1 VLERKIFAMGAENVD
16 LVVVISLLEG
26 KRAALDS
33 AITALRAVVDSGAMD
48 GAVPTTAMPFAASGS
63 GGEVP
68 DGAFNGMSMPAA
80 IKLFLEIVRSKK
92 TAREISDGLKKGG
105 FESTSKFFDKIVYS
119 TLMRLRG
126 GGDVIKIGDAW
137 GLPAWYPALLRAAK
151 GKPAARAKKPVSKG
165 KGHKQVTEG
174 PKLLAV
180 TNEAKTQRPK
190 LKSEPGPSDMIDWF
204 LRDNPGPHTAEEIGT
219 ATKIAN
225 LNVARMVLGTMIKR
239 GKVAR
244 TEDGKYRKAS

>member
-1 VLERKIFAMGAENVD
+1 MSAENVD
-16 LVVVISLLEG
+16 LMAVIYLLEG
-26 KRAALDS
+26 KRAALDG
-33 AITALRAVVDSGAMD
+33 AITALRAVMDSGAMD
-48 GAVPTTAMPFAASGS
+48 GAVPTTSVPFAASGS

-151 GKPAARAKKPVSKG
+151 GKPTARARKSLSKG
-165 KGHKQVTEG
+165 RGRHKLATEG
-174 PKLLAV
+174 PKLLTVAADV
-180 TNEAKTQRPK
+180 KP
-190 LKSEPGPSDMIDWF
+190 KSEPSTSDMIDWF
-204 LRDNPGPHTAEEIGT
+204 LRDNPGPHTAAEIGT
-219 ATKIAN
+219 ATKIEN

-239 GKVAR
+239 GKVTR